1 MYPGM
6 YPGTYAGDGSPP
18 RTMKCRDGVYRQAG
32 GSGGLGDGGP
42 VRLLVAANDNEHD
55 RQMRAD
61 DWYWSADRAALMR
74 EAPVTGVPEMKTGR
88 AA

>member
-1 MYPGM
+1 M

-32 GSGGLGDGGP
+32 GGGGAM
-42 VRLLVAANDNEHD
+42 RLLVAANDNSDRNLNEHD

-74 EAPVTGVPEMKTGR
+74 EVPEMKTGR

>member
-1 MYPGM
+1 M
-6 YPGTYAGDGSPP
+6 DLP

-32 GSGGLGDGGP
+32 GGDGGP

-74 EAPVTGVPEMKTGR
+74 EVPEMKMGR

>member
-1 MYPGM
+1 M

-32 GSGGLGDGGP
+32 GGGDGGP

-74 EAPVTGVPEMKTGR
+74 EAPEADGLTTGR